1 MNDPQPSKVCV
12 LLGEHA
18 YWHHDVLGLSDDGAP
33 LVHNDG
39 GILDVGS
46 LRAPYLI
53 YQPLDGYD
61 DDTIRR
67 HAEAVLD
74 RLIATEGSPT

>member
-1 MNDPQPSKVCV
+1 MNDPQPAKVCV

-18 YWHHDVLGLSDDGAP
+18 YWHHDVLGLSDEGTP
-33 LVHNDG
+33 LVHNDN

-61 DDTIRR
+61 EHTIRL

>member
-1 MNDPQPSKVCV
+1 MNDRQPSKVCV

-18 YWHHDVLGLSDDGAP
+18 YWHHDVLGLSDDGTP
-33 LVHNDG
+33 LVHNDN

-53 YQPLDGYD
+53 YQPLDGLPPQ
-61 DDTIRR
+61 T
-67 HAEAVLD
+67 AAAVERYRQLKEQ
-74 RLIATEGSPT
+74 R

>member
-1 MNDPQPSKVCV
+1 MNDRQPSKVCV

-18 YWHHDVLGLSDDGAP
+18 YWHRRPRAIRRRHPTRAQRQRHPRRGQPPGAVP
-33 LVHNDG
+33 DLP
-39 GILDVGS
+39 
-46 LRAPYLI
+46 A
-53 YQPLDGYD
+53 LDGYD

>member
-18 YWHHDVLGLSDDGAP
+18 YWHHDVLGLSDDGGI
-33 LVHNDG
+33 LVHNDN

-46 LRAPYLI
+46 LRVPYLI
-53 YQPLDGYD
+53 YQPLDGYH

-67 HAEAVLD
+67 DAERLL
-74 RLIATEGSPT
+74 RHLIATEGSPT

>member
-18 YWHHDVLGLSDDGAP
+18 YWHHDVLGLSDEGTP
-33 LVHNDG
+33 LVHNDN

-53 YQPLDGYD
+53 YQPLDGYH

-67 HAEAVLD
+67 DAERLL
-74 RLIATEGSPT
+74 RHLIATEGSPT

>member
-1 MNDPQPSKVCV
+1 MNDPQPAKVCV

-46 LRAPYLI
+46 LRVPYLI
-53 YQPLDGYD
+53 YQPLDGYH

-67 HAEAVLD
+67 DAERLL
-74 RLIATEGSPT
+74 RHLIATEGSPT